1 MGKEDVS
8 AKKRRKINTSS
19 SSDTSKPVP
28 VDIYKVNILL
38 FEKGYILKRSI
49 IMDLLTFLYVI
60 LILYFFLLQRVVEF
74 EESEAQLRPAE
85 KDATLF
91 KKICQDIRHLFA
103 EISELK
109 AKDTD
114 EVKYGILIFILT
126 HL

>member
-38 FEKGYILKRSI
+38 FEKGHILKRSI

-60 LILYFFLLQRVVEF
+60 LILYFFCY
-74 EESEAQLRPAE
+74 S
-85 KDATLF
+85 
-91 KKICQDIRHLFA
+91 
-103 EISELK
+103 
-109 AKDTD
+109 
-114 EVKYGILIFILT
+114 GW
-126 HL
+126 